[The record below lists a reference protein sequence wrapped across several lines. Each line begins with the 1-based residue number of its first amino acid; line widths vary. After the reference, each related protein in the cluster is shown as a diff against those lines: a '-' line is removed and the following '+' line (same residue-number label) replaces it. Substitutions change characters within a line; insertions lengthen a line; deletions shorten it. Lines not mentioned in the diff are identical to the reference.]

1 MNGQVYNPYFIFL
14 SRIINR
20 LIWPFYFFC
29 NLYRKSYSLN
39 DENINS
45 ILICQYHRIGDVFL
59 IAPVLRSLKKRYPQ
73 AHIILLCCQGAEK
86 LSRDLKFA
94 DEVIGVEVP
103 WTNWEWSLIKWIKAR
118 SFARDFRK
126 RDIDIAI
133 DFKGDLRNSWF
144 LWHVRSKMSLGYTDT
159 GGSFFYTHPQLSP
172 AGVHQTERSLQLISH
187 LGCDSI
193 MLDEKEF
200 NFKDQGAIVFHAG
213 GTDPRRAWPE
223 NKWIKL
229 AEVLSKNHEIAIV
242 KTPETAILIQR
253 MKERDV
259 KVSFFDGDLV
269 KFKNWLRNQKML
281 IGNDSM
287 PGHLAAYVGIPTISI
302 FGSQDPKMTCPIGKW
317 ITIIKPDESCEH
329 KRDHWRLCQKCM
341 GTIDVERISSAVIK
355 LLSRVQAG
363 E

>member
-1 MNGQVYNPYFIFL
+1 MNGQVYNPYFIFW
-14 SRIINR
+14 SHIINR

-86 LSRDLKFA
+86 LSLDLKFA

-103 WTNWEWSLIKWIKAR
+103 WTNWDWSLIKWIKAR
-118 SFARDFRK
+118 SFARHFRK

-159 GGSFFYTHPQLSP
+159 GGSFFYTHPQPSP
-172 AGVHQTERSLQLISH
+172 TGVHQTERSLQLISH

-200 NFKDQGAIVFHAG
+200 NFKDQGAIVLHAG

-229 AEVLSKNHEIAIV
+229 AEILSKNHEIAIV

-253 MKERDV
+253 MKERELKLEV
-259 KVSFFDGDLV
+259 FDGDLV

-287 PGHLAAYVGIPTISI
+287 PGHLAAYLGIPAISI
-302 FGSQDPKMTCPIGKW
+302 FGSQDPKMTCPIGQW

-329 KRDHWRLCQKCM
+329 KRDDWRLCQKCM
-341 GTIDVERISSAVIK
+341 GTIDVERVSGAVIK
-355 LLSRVQAG
+355 LFSRAQVG

>member
-1 MNGQVYNPYFIFL
+1 MNGQVYNPYFIFW
-14 SRIINR
+14 SRIIDI
-20 LIWPFYFFC
+20 LIWPFYFIC
-29 NLYRKSYSLN
+29 NLSRKSYLLN

-45 ILICQYHRIGDVFL
+45 ILICQYHRIGDVFI
-59 IAPVLRSLKKRYPQ
+59 IAPVFRSLKKRYPQ
-73 AHIILLCCQGAEK
+73 AHIILLCCQAAEK

-103 WTNWEWSLIKWIKAR
+103 WTNWNWSLIKWIKAR
-118 SFARDFRK
+118 SFAQHFRK

-172 AGVHQTERSLQLISH
+172 IGIHQTERSLKLISH

-193 MLDEKEF
+193 MLDEDEV

-213 GTDPRRAWPE
+213 GTDPRRAWPG
-223 NKWIKL
+223 NNWIEL
-229 AEVLSKNHEIAIV
+229 ANILSKNHQIAIV

-253 MKERDV
+253 IKDKEYRV
-259 KVSFFDGDLV
+259 EIFNGDLV
-269 KFKNWLRNQKML
+269 KFKNWLSNQKML

-287 PGHLAAYVGIPTISI
+287 PGHLAGYLGIPVISI
-302 FGSQDPKMTCPIGKW
+302 FGSQDPNLTCPIGKW
-317 ITIIKPDESCEH
+317 ITIIQPSESCEH
-329 KRDHWRLCQKCM
+329 KRNHWRFCQKCIE
-341 GTIDVERISSAVIK
+341 TIDAERVSSEVTN
-355 LLSRVQAG
+355 LLSKAQAG